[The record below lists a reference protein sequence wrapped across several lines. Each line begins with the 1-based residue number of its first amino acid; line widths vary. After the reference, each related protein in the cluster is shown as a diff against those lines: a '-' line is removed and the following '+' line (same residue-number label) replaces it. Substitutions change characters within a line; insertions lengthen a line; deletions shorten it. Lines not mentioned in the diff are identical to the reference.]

1 MNHVWEYINA
11 YSESTF
17 DQLEHELLSRE
28 YECIRKCPNY
38 EDCLSFCNSM
48 NALNSS
54 MDKIT
59 PQSKFVNKHI
69 ESIERLVF
77 EVHYQYQ
84 IEFYEVRIMVEWTNS
99 ENENLL
105 SLDGLYINALDIDE
119 DKNIDQAITIEI
131 CNYMEEHGLR
141 DCKWKP
147 KFAVSE
153 FSELQLSKMNL
164 LATEILDEDKK

>member
-11 YSESTF
+11 YNESTF

-28 YECIRKCPNY
+28 YEYIRKCPNY

-69 ESIERLVF
+69 ESIKRLVF
-77 EVHYQYQ
+77 EVHHHSFEKQQ
-84 IEFYEVRIMVEWTNS
+84 MDVYEVRVMIELNNS
-99 ENENLL
+99 R
-105 SLDGLYINALDIDE
+105 
-119 DKNIDQAITIEI
+119 K
-131 CNYMEEHGLR
+131 
-141 DCKWKP
+141 
-147 KFAVSE
+147 
-153 FSELQLSKMNL
+153 
-164 LATEILDEDKK
+164 

>member
-11 YSESTF
+11 YNESTF

-28 YECIRKCPNY
+28 YEYVRKCPNY

-69 ESIERLVF
+69 ESIKRLVF
-77 EVHYQYQ
+77 EVHHHSFEKQQ
-84 IEFYEVRIMVEWTNS
+84 MDVYEVRVMIELNNS
-99 ENENLL
+99 ENKNPLTFDKFYFKV
-105 SLDGLYINALDIDE
+105 SDIDE
-119 DKNIDQAITIEI
+119 KE
-131 CNYMEEHGLR
+131 
-141 DCKWKP
+141 
-147 KFAVSE
+147 S
-153 FSELQLSKMNL
+153 
-164 LATEILDEDKK
+164 LDEGLLINIYDYMHEYGLKCKYDLKIIN